1 MEKKIKIR
9 IRRPT
14 ERECFR
20 LMGVE
25 DEDIDKLLT
34 SGVASTNL
42 YKLAGN
48 SIVVDV
54 LYHVFRKVLIERDPD
69 HGDNYELF

>member
-1 MEKKIKIR
+1 MEKKIR

-34 SGVASTNL
+34 SGVSSTNL

-54 LYHVFRKVLIERDPD
+54 LYHVFRKLLIERDPD

>member
-1 MEKKIKIR
+1 MGKSIR

-25 DEDIDKLLT
+25 DKDIDKLLN
-34 SGVASTNL
+34 SGVSSTNL

>member
-1 MEKKIKIR
+1 
-9 IRRPT
+9 
-14 ERECFR
+14 
-20 LMGVE
+20 MGV
-25 DEDIDKLLT
+25 DEEEIDKLLT
-34 SGVASTNL
+34 SGVSSTNL
-42 YKLAGN
+42 YKLAAN

>member
-1 MEKKIKIR
+1 MEKKIR

-14 ERECFR
+14 DRECFR

-25 DEDIDKLLT
+25 DEGIDKLLN
-34 SGVASTNL
+34 SGVSSTTL

-54 LYHVFRKVLIERDPD
+54 LYHVFRKLLIERDPD

>member
-1 MEKKIKIR
+1 
-9 IRRPT
+9 
-14 ERECFR
+14 
-20 LMGVE
+20 MGVE
-25 DEDIDKLLT
+25 DNDIDKLLS
-34 SGVASTNL
+34 SGVSSTNL

-54 LYHVFRKVLIERDPD
+54 LYHVFRKILIERDPD

>member
-1 MEKKIKIR
+1 
-9 IRRPT
+9 
-14 ERECFR
+14 
-20 LMGVE
+20 MGVE
-25 DEDIDKLLT
+25 DEGIDKLLN
-34 SGVASTNL
+34 SGVSSTTL

-54 LYHVFRKVLIERDPD
+54 LYHVFRKLLIERDPD

>member
-1 MEKKIKIR
+1 MEKK

-34 SGVASTNL
+34 SGVSSTNL

-54 LYHVFRKVLIERDPD
+54 LYNVFRKLLIERDPD
-69 HGDNYELF
+69 YGDNYELF

>member
-1 MEKKIKIR
+1 MEKKIR

-25 DEDIDKLLT
+25 DEEIDKLLN
-34 SGVASTNL
+34 SGVSSTNL

-54 LYHVFRKVLIERDPD
+54 LYHVFRKLLIERDPD